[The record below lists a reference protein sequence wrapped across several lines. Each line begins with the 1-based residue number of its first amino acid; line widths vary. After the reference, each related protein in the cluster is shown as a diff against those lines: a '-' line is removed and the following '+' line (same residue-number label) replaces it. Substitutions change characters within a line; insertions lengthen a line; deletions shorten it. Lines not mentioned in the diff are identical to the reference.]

1 MHARAPHACA
11 AGSLLPRRGASCL
24 LPGMDQPGQQLTQ
37 ENERTW
43 GPEARADCRLI
54 KMVIVFSG
62 GAQGVREKEGRLGR
76 GGGGLRRL
84 QRLFMCGFCK
94 NY

>member
-1 MHARAPHACA
+1 
-11 AGSLLPRRGASCL
+11 
-24 LPGMDQPGQQLTQ
+24 MDQPGQQLTQ

-62 GAQGVREKEGRLGR
+62 GAQGVREKEGGEGR
-76 GGGGLRRL
+76 GGGGPSQIAAAIYVWLL
-84 QRLFMCGFCK
+84 
-94 NY
+94 